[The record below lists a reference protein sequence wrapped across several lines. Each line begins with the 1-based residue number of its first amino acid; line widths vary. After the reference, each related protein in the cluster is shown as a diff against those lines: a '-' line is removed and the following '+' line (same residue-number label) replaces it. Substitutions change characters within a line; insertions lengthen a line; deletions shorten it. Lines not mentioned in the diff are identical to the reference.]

1 MPGTTDS
8 DSVDVVRA
16 PCPSVRC
23 TTMTSGAEVTATEAY
38 SEQEPPLTQVAEQV
52 SHLWWVPLV
61 AGVVSIGLGLA
72 IMANDW
78 TVKALVVVTGILII
92 FRGIAVMFNP
102 THAADSRGE
111 QVVAGLGGIVVGVI
125 LVAWP
130 QPTLLVLAF
139 AVGAWLA
146 VSGTFHAVTS
156 VTRRETR
163 RHWFLGLA
171 FGVIELLLGIWAM
184 RRPEV
189 TLSLLITLLGLW
201 AVITGVIYCIEAFEL
216 RSMATEIKE
225 PERSRT
231 ITLPEQKAA
240 AVPTIQ

>member
-1 MPGTTDS
+1 
-8 DSVDVVRA
+8 
-16 PCPSVRC
+16 
-23 TTMTSGAEVTATEAY
+23 MTSDVEATATEVY
-38 SEQEPPLTQVAEQV
+38 IEREPPLKQVADLV

-78 TVKALVVVTGILII
+78 TVKALVIVTGLLIM
-92 FRGIAVMFNP
+92 FRGIALMFNP

-111 QVVAGLGGIVVGVI
+111 QVAAGVAGVVVGLI

-139 AVGAWLA
+139 AVGVWLV

-156 VTRRETR
+156 ITRRETR
-163 RHWFLGLA
+163 PHWFLGLA

-189 TLSLLITLLGLW
+189 TLSLIITLLGLW
-201 AVITGVIYCIEAFEL
+201 TVLTGVIYCIEAFEL
-216 RSMATEIKE
+216 RGMAKEIKE
-225 PERSRT
+225 AERPRT
-231 ITLPEQKAA
+231 ITLPEQKSAT
-240 AVPTIQ
+240 VPTIQ

>member
-1 MPGTTDS
+1 MTRDAEIAATS
-8 DSVDVVRA
+8 ASIEREA
-16 PCPSVRC
+16 P
-23 TTMTSGAEVTATEAY
+23 MK
-38 SEQEPPLTQVAEQV
+38 QVADQV

-72 IMANDW
+72 MMANDW
-78 TVKALVVVTGILII
+78 TVKALVVVTGIFIM
-92 FRGIAVMFNP
+92 FRGIALMFNP

-111 QVVAGLGGIVVGVI
+111 QVAAGVAGIVVGLI

-139 AVGAWLA
+139 ALGAWLA

-156 VTRRETR
+156 VSRRKTR

-171 FGVIELLLGIWAM
+171 FGVVELLLGIWAM

-201 AVITGVIYCIEAFEL
+201 AVITGVIYCVEAFEL
-216 RSMATEIKE
+216 RNAANEIKHAE
-225 PERSRT
+225 QPRM
-231 ITLPEQKAA
+231 ITLPEQTSAT
-240 AVPTIQ
+240 VRTTH

>member
-1 MPGTTDS
+1 MTRDAEIAATS
-8 DSVDVVRA
+8 ASIERA
-16 PCPSVRC
+16 AP
-23 TTMTSGAEVTATEAY
+23 MK
-38 SEQEPPLTQVAEQV
+38 QVADQV

-72 IMANDW
+72 MMANDW
-78 TVKALVVVTGILII
+78 TVKALVVVTGIFIM
-92 FRGIAVMFNP
+92 FRGIALMFNP

-111 QVVAGLGGIVVGVI
+111 QVAAGVAGIVVGLI

-139 AVGAWLA
+139 ALGAWLA

-156 VTRRETR
+156 VSRRKTR

-171 FGVIELLLGIWAM
+171 FGVVELLIGIWAM

-216 RSMATEIKE
+216 RSAAKEITEAE
-225 PERSRT
+225 PPRT
-231 ITLPEQKAA
+231 ITLPEQTSAT
-240 AVPTIQ
+240 VRTTH

>member
-1 MPGTTDS
+1 
-8 DSVDVVRA
+8 
-16 PCPSVRC
+16 
-23 TTMTSGAEVTATEAY
+23 MTGDAEVTATEVYA
-38 SEQEPPLTQVAEQV
+38 EREPPLKQVADQV

-78 TVKALVVVTGILII
+78 TAKALVVVTGIFII
-92 FRGIAVMFNP
+92 FRGVALMFNP

-111 QVVAGLGGIVVGVI
+111 QVVAGVAGIVVGVI

-146 VSGTFHAVTS
+146 VSGTFHVVTS
-156 VTRRETR
+156 VTRRDTR

-171 FGVIELLLGIWAM
+171 FGAVELLLGIWAM

-189 TLSLLITLLGLW
+189 TLSLLITLIGLW
-201 AVITGVIYCIEAFEL
+201 TVITGVIYCVEAFEL
-216 RSMATEIKE
+216 RSAAKEIKRAE
-225 PERSRT
+225 QPRT
-231 ITLPEQKAA
+231 ITLPEQKSATVTEEPLATRQAA
-240 AVPTIQ
+240 PK

>member
-1 MPGTTDS
+1 MTGNTD
-8 DSVDVVRA
+8 A
-16 PCPSVRC
+16 
-23 TTMTSGAEVTATEAY
+23 TATEVY
-38 SEQEPPLTQVAEQV
+38 VRQEPPLKQVADQV

-61 AGVVSIGLGLA
+61 AGVGSIGVGLA

-78 TVKALVVVTGILII
+78 TVKALVVVTGIFII

-111 QVVAGLGGIVVGVI
+111 QVAAGLGGIVVGVI

-146 VSGTFHAVTS
+146 ASGTFHAVTS
-156 VTRRETR
+156 VTRRKTR
-163 RHWFLGLA
+163 GHWFLGLA
-171 FGVIELLLGIWAM
+171 FGVVELLLGIWAM

-189 TLSLLITLLGLW
+189 SLSLLITLLGLW

-216 RSMATEIKE
+216 RSTAKEIIKDADR
-225 PERSRT
+225 PRT
-231 ITLPEQKAA
+231 ITLPEQQSTT
-240 AVPTIQ
+240 VPTTH